1 MTQKRAIKILM
12 SQGYSRN
19 AARCF
24 QKKYRSEITNEQIS
38 RVKEFFTGRLPRK
51 ENRNT

>member
-19 AARCF
+19 TARGF
-24 QKKYRSEITNEQIS
+24 QKKYRNEITNEQIS
-38 RVKEFFTGRLPRK
+38 RVKEFFTERSPRK
-51 ENRNT
+51 EDRNT